1 VLGRRRLVEEPAV
14 VDALAVAAGRGLQPG
29 ADTLRAVDQRVD
41 LGQLPYRQLAQL
53 VRHRRGAVLNE
64 QADLVQAHAG
74 ALSDVDHRES
84 PQHTL
89 VVASLPTDP
98 LWFWQQPDVLV
109 VTDQR
114 GLHACAPGDVAD
126 AQSGSLHHPNPSS

>member
-1 VLGRRRLVEEPAV
+1 
-14 VDALAVAAGRGLQPG
+14 
-29 ADTLRAVDQRVD
+29 
-41 LGQLPYRQLAQL
+41 
-53 VRHRRGAVLNE
+53 
-64 QADLVQAHAG
+64 
-74 ALSDVDHRES
+74 DHRES

-114 GLHACAPGDVAD
+114 GLHACAPGDVAN
-126 AQSGSLHHPNPSS
+126 AQSGSLHHPNPSSWLEEPSLPGGERRKACDRCRGQGSLESASPAGLDLEPP